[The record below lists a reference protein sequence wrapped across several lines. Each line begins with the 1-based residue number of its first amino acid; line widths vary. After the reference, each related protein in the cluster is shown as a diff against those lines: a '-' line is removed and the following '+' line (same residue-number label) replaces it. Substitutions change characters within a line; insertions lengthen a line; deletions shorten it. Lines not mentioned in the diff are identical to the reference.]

1 MNSRR
6 SPLSR
11 SNATMPGGSSRL
23 SRILRRALSTT
34 VIIAVTATIVA
45 IDRRHPPAGE
55 GATAAIE
62 PLAGFP
68 GVSGGGRIS
77 TSWFCPGVAAGDG
90 VDQARVVLVNP
101 GDVEYVATV
110 RLLTNEPSE
119 LERVSVAPRARLEI
133 DVLRGRT
140 VGVVVP
146 IVEIVG
152 SVGTVEQ
159 ELIYAAGDVTSQCV
173 SQTAPR
179 WYFADG
185 FTAEGSTQR
194 LIVTNPFPES
204 AVVNVAYTTAD
215 GRRTPGALQG
225 MILAPRT
232 ARSIPLAE
240 FGGQDESR
248 LAVEVDAVS
257 GQVVASRTQHYLGG
271 GRLGYSTTVGVPA
284 ARMQW
289 WFTAGRT
296 GSQVTEELVVFN
308 PGKQSSFVTVSFF
321 GEGITNGLAV
331 DETNTAAVPSAE
343 VEIPA
348 GEIVG
353 IDTNAIADLPK
364 GDHAM
369 VVSVVK
375 GAPVVVE
382 HVLSQQ
388 ASGGFFTAITNGLP
402 LGLESTVWRV
412 PTGLARGARNALSIL
427 NTTAEDGTY
436 TLSAIGPGGEITL
449 PSLVD
454 VPLGAASL
462 ASLNV
467 PDGAAEGEI
476 VIRASVPIVV
486 QRRTA
491 RGHGLAGFGIVSA
504 LPVKGR

>member
-1 MNSRR
+1 MSASRT
-6 SPLSR
+6 
-11 SNATMPGGSSRL
+11 NVGIGQVV
-23 SRILRRALSTT
+23 RRVLSTAL
-34 VIIAVTATIVA
+34 VVAVTATIVA
-45 IDRRHPPAGE
+45 IDRRHPPTSE
-55 GATAAIE
+55 GATAAVD

-68 GVSGGGRIS
+68 GIAAGGRIS

-101 GDVEYVATV
+101 GDVDYIATV
-110 RLLTNEPSE
+110 RLLSNETSP
-119 LERVSVAPRARLEI
+119 LERVVVAPRSRQEI

-173 SQTAPR
+173 SQTAAR

-204 AVVNVAYTTAD
+204 AVVNVSYTTAD

-232 ARSIPLAE
+232 ARSIALAE
-240 FGGQDESR
+240 FGGQDERR

-284 ARMQW
+284 PRSQW

-308 PGKQSSFVTVSFF
+308 PGKRSSFVTVSFF
-321 GEGITNGLAV
+321 GEGITNGLAAN
-331 DETNTAAVPSAE
+331 ENNAAAVPSAE

-369 VVSVVK
+369 VVSVVD
-375 GAPVVVE
+375 GDPVVVE

-388 ASGGFFTAITNGLP
+388 ASGGFFTAVTNGVP

-427 NTTAEDGTY
+427 NTTAEDGVF
-436 TLSAIGPGGEITL
+436 TLSAIGPGGEVEL
-449 PSLVD
+449 PGLVD
-454 VPLGAASL
+454 VALGAA
-462 ASLNV
+462 AVVSLNV
-467 PDGAAEGEI
+467 PEGATEGEI
-476 VIRASVPIVV
+476 VIRSSVPVVV

-491 RGHGLAGFGIVSA
+491 RGHGLAGFGIVGA
-504 LPVKGR
+504 LAVKGR